1 MECLCK
7 GVLCANLRS
16 LTAAIGQL
24 SNRKLCN
31 QICNSVE
38 DGLEL
43 EEAGE
48 RKTSQDVEAIVQG
61 KGNLRTEPRQGQR
74 ERERI

>member
-1 MECLCK
+1 M
-7 GVLCANLRS
+7 
-16 LTAAIGQL
+16 TAAIGQL

-38 DGLEL
+38 AGLEL

-48 RKTSQDVEAIVQG
+48 KKTSQDVDAIVQG
-61 KGNLRTEPRQGQR
+61 KGNLRTEPRQGQW
-74 ERERI
+74 EKERI